1 MPFAFYVAHIL
12 VIRRLSMALGVWQGF
27 DACQFVTIFF
37 FFPAGYGV
45 GLGLRTGSGQPVGV
59 PHRQVLRAAVAVMD
73 QARKRRAT
81 ARVEGLLE
89 RVEHEVLFSEA
100 DTRRP
105 TMRRKDVNHK
115 GDGDEADAV

>member
-1 MPFAFYVAHIL
+1 MPPPSPGSWCCGGPLSTA
-12 VIRRLSMALGVWQGF
+12 IRTLFLPGGVRRGAWGCVPALANRSVYRI
-27 DACQFVTIFF
+27 DRTACR
-37 FFPAGYGV
+37 G
-45 GLGLRTGSGQPVGV
+45 
-59 PHRQVLRAAVAVMD
+59 AVMD

>member
-1 MPFAFYVAHIL
+1 MVPPA
-12 VIRRLSMALGVWQGF
+12 WQGF
-27 DACQFVTIFF
+27 DACQFVTIFL

-89 RVEHEVLFSEA
+89 RVEHEVLFSET
-100 DTRRP
+100 DTRHP
-105 TMRRKDVNHK
+105 TMRRAKTSITK
-115 GDGDEADAV
+115 GDGDEADAVFGSASG